1 MDCIKIHIK
10 EINLKVK
17 WKWKELKKMK
27 NQKKKYLQCVCD
39 ILK

>member
-10 EINLKVK
+10 KINLKVK

-27 NQKKKYLQCVCD
+27 NQKKNIYNVFV
-39 ILK
+39 IS